1 MNKQTECLH
10 IPKKCIENKGG
21 FFFIIIVH
29 FFSYFL
35 CIYFC
40 LHWVFIAV
48 PELSLVAVSRE
59 LLFVVARELLFAVA
73 SLVERS
79 WASVGAALRL
89 QSAGSV
95 VLTFRL

>member
-10 IPKKCIENKGG
+10 IPKNVLKIRVG

-29 FFSYFL
+29 FFFYFL
-35 CIYFC
+35 CIYFW

-48 PELSLVAVSRE
+48 PKLSLVAVSRE

-73 SLVERS
+73 SLV
-79 WASVGAALRL
+79 SVHGLP
-89 QSAGSV
+89 
-95 VLTFRL
+95 